1 MSNDPRKSAIAAI
14 GATIEELGIEES
26 TSENTR
32 LLGSEGV
39 VDSMGLVQVC
49 LALEDLASEADRSFD
64 WTSDHAMSRSRGMFQ
79 SVGSMADEFVR
90 QTGSQGKDAG

>member
-1 MSNDPRKSAIAAI
+1 MSSDLKESAIAAI

-26 TSENTR
+26 ISEETR

-64 WTSDHAMSRSRGMFQ
+64 WTSDQAMSRSRGMFQ
-79 SVGSMADEFVR
+79 SVGSLADEFVR
-90 QTGSQGKDAG
+90 QTSAQEEGAG